1 MRRMGSVMGNSY
13 HIVKASWNNN
23 WVLEGEIKVNLLG
36 LTYGGY
42 YIKLGSKTEAGLIY
56 NTVQA
61 FLQGG
66 RRQVYDKME

>member
-1 MRRMGSVMGNSY
+1 MGNSY
-13 HIVKASWNNN
+13 HIVKASWNDK

-36 LTYGGY
+36 LVYRGY
-42 YIKLGSKTEAGLIY
+42 YIRLGSKTEAGLIY

-66 RRQVYDKME
+66 WR